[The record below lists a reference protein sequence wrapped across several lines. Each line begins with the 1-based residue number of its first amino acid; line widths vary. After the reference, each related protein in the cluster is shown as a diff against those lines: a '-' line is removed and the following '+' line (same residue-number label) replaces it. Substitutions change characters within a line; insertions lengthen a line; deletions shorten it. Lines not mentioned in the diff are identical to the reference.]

1 MINMAR
7 TARKKTEF
15 TVYGYCLMTNHVHI
29 LLKAESEEIGNVV
42 RRITVGYA
50 QYHNIKNGRS
60 GHLFQN
66 RFKSERVNTDDY
78 FLIVLRYIH
87 QNPIKAG
94 VIERIED
101 YKWSN
106 TLPIMKVRSRR
117 TIIIAFFILYTS
129 LQSIIF
135 KSFKN
140 ITLRY

>member
-1 MINMAR
+1 MAR